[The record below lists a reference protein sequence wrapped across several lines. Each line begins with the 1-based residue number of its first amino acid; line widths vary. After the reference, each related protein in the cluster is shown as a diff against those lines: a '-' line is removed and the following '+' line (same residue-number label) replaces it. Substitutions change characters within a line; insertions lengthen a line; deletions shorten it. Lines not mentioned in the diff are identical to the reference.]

1 MQSAA
6 VNAASSWRA
15 GIRRVID
22 AVDASTKITMILAA
36 FFAFALAFI
45 ILIDVYTR
53 NAGILFY
60 GVPEYIRNWLVVII
74 FLQIPYAVRIRSML
88 SVDIFVCR
96 LPERSRLPI
105 AIFGSMLGA
114 VFFGAVAVGEFGP
127 AVEAWVTN
135 EYEGEGVVE
144 VAAWPARAA
153 VVYGCGVS
161 AFYYLVRIYDLWKGH
176 GVPQDLCS
184 DHTPSIGQV

>member
-1 MQSAA
+1 MQNVIAY
-6 VNAASSWRA
+6 AASPWRA
-15 GIRRVID
+15 GVKKFIEL
-22 AVDASTKITMILAA
+22 VDRSTKVTMILAA

-45 ILIDVYTR
+45 ILVDVYTR

-88 SVDIFVCR
+88 SVDIFVSH
-96 LPERSRLPI
+96 LPVWSRRPI
-105 AIFGSMLGA
+105 AMFGALLGA

-127 AVEAWVTN
+127 AVDAWVTN

-161 AFYYLVRIYDLWKGH
+161 AFYYLVRIHDLWKGR
-176 GVPQDLCS
+176 GVPQALCS
-184 DHTPSIGQV
+184 DHVPSIGQV

>member
-1 MQSAA
+1 MQ
-6 VNAASSWRA
+6 NATVYATSPWRA
-15 GIRRVID
+15 GVKRFVEL
-22 AVDASTKITMILAA
+22 VDTSTKITMILAA

-88 SVDIFVCR
+88 AVDIFVCR
-96 LPERSRLPI
+96 LPANSRIPV
-105 AIFGSMLGA
+105 AVFGAFLGA
-114 VFFGAVAVGEFGP
+114 VFFGAVAAGELGP
-127 AVEAWVTN
+127 AIDAWTTN

-144 VAAWPARAA
+144 VAAWPARFA

-176 GVPQDLCS
+176 GVPSALCS
-184 DHTPSIGQV
+184 DDTPSIAQI